1 MAKYVFGVD
10 VGGTTVK
17 MGLFTVEGE
26 LLDKWE
32 IKTRTEDG
40 GKNVLPDI
48 AASIKEVIDNKK
60 LAKED
65 VEGVG
70 IGVPGPVKEDGTVL
84 KCVNLGWGI
93 LNVEDEL
100 EKLVGYPVKAGNDA
114 NVAALG
120 EMWQG
125 GGKGHSN
132 LVMVTLGT
140 GVGGG
145 IIVDGKVVAG
155 FNGAGGEI
163 GHITVNNDEIE
174 ACNCGQYGCLEQ
186 YTSATGIVRLAK
198 RKLAKSS
205 EETSIRE
212 IPNLTA
218 KDVFDA
224 AKAGD
229 AIAIGLVDEV
239 CEILGS
245 TLSNIACVVNPEIIV
260 IGGGVSKAGD
270 ILLDNIK
277 KHFVETAFM
286 ACRDTKFALAGLGND
301 AGMYGCVEMLLD

>member
-48 AASIKEVIDNKK
+48 ADSIKKVIESKK

-120 EMWQG
+120 DVAGRWQG
-125 GGKGHSN
+125 PQQSG
-132 LVMVTLGT
+132 
-140 GVGGG
+140 
-145 IIVDGKVVAG
+145 
-155 FNGAGGEI
+155 NGNTWNRCWRRNHTQRQDA
-163 GHITVNNDEIE
+163 
-174 ACNCGQYGCLEQ
+174 
-186 YTSATGIVRLAK
+186 VR
-198 RKLAKSS
+198 
-205 EETSIRE
+205 RE
-212 IPNLTA
+212 W
-218 KDVFDA
+218 
-224 AKAGD
+224 
-229 AIAIGLVDEV
+229 
-239 CEILGS
+239 
-245 TLSNIACVVNPEIIV
+245 
-260 IGGGVSKAGD
+260 
-270 ILLDNIK
+270 
-277 KHFVETAFM
+277 
-286 ACRDTKFALAGLGND
+286 CRR
-301 AGMYGCVEMLLD
+301 